1 MAWED
6 LGWRDPK
13 DFAIIMGKILAALA
27 GAMLLTGVLMTILP
41 YSDYTPQTLE
51 RAIVVS
57 VFYTAWLL
65 LMFKLLFG
73 EFIPLEMFKTSE
85 A

>member
-1 MAWED
+1 MARED

-13 DFAIIMGKILAALA
+13 DFAVVMGKILTALA
-27 GAMLLTGVLMTILP
+27 GAILLTGVLMTILP
-41 YSDYTPQTLE
+41 YSDYTPRTLE
-51 RAIVVS
+51 RVIVVS

-65 LMFKLLFG
+65 LIFKLLFG
-73 EFIPLEMFKTSE
+73 EFILLKMFKTSE